1 MSHMRRFVEQRISK
15 DRQAQ
20 EKQQSIRNHLVQHN
34 ILAGHGRSE
43 LRVEAKR
50 RAREHETEC
59 RELFNDYTFVK
70 GEQDRERKSQIAEME
85 SRFAGE
91 IERRKA
97 EAIREEQNRKRIC
110 ESSEELRALK
120 EKLHAAQVNKHRAA
134 QMMEM
139 QTRQQ
144 HDKMR
149 EQKIA
154 EHMETERMEHMELE
168 RKLENEKSK
177 QRLRMK
183 EINQEQIALKEAQR
197 EEANQEYIKEKA
209 QVATLVQRIQEE
221 DEMELAAKHMKQKE
235 TKAILA
241 QWMAEQQARQ
251 QEMIR
256 REKEENDKI
265 EAYAANKRAMEEELA
280 AEKERQEIE
289 KRKVLARMIGAQEA
303 SNKEK
308 AELEKLRNDLYQE
321 ELEAEHRR
329 REELQMKKRLEDRK
343 EMMNA
348 YAYQMNVK
356 KEKEELEKQEEAA
369 FRDQLMTKFLNDERL
384 EKLNSEKRRIRIQ
397 NHKREVE
404 RLLQERRKMYEA
416 ERNQELEERNQSKLE
431 EEQRQVVIEQERQRL
446 LAVHAHPLKDFL
458 PKGTMERESDLD
470 IVMTARVQGR
480 PDLQGDMQA
489 PPLTAR

>member
-1 MSHMRRFVEQRISK
+1 VEQRISK
-15 DRQAQ
+15 DREAQAKTQ
-20 EKQQSIRNHLVQHN
+20 TIRNHLIEHN

-43 LRVEAKR
+43 HRVEAKR
-50 RAREHETEC
+50 RTREQETMS

-70 GEQDRERKSQIAEME
+70 GEQDRERKGQIAEME

-139 QTRQQ
+139 QSRKEY
-144 HDKMR
+144 DKMR

-168 RKLENEKSK
+168 RKLEFEKAH
-177 QRLRMK
+177 QRHRVK
-183 EINQEQIALKEAQR
+183 EINQEQIAQKEALR
-197 EEANQEYIKEKA
+197 DEANQEYMKEKA

-221 DEMELAAKHMKQKE
+221 DEMELAARRQKQKE
-235 TKAILA
+235 TKEILA
-241 QWMAEQQARQ
+241 QWMTEQQARQ
-251 QEMIR
+251 QEMIQ
-256 REKEENDKI
+256 REKDENDRI
-265 EAYAANKRAMEEELA
+265 EAYAKNKRDMEEALA

-289 KRKVLARMIGAQEA
+289 KRKVLQKLIGQQEA
-303 SNKEK
+303 QNKAA

-356 KEKEELEKQEEAA
+356 KEKQVLEKQEEDA
-369 FRDQLMTKFLNDERL
+369 FRDQLMQKFLNDERL
-384 EKLNSEKRRIRIQ
+384 EKMNSERRRIRIQ
-397 NHKREVE
+397 NHKKEVE

-416 ERNQELEERNQSKLE
+416 ERNQELEERHQAKME
-431 EEQRQVVIEQERQRL
+431 EDQRQLVIEQERQRL

-458 PKGTMERESDLD
+458 PKGTMERDSDLD
-470 IVMTARVQGR
+470 IVMTARVGGK